1 MQTERVTFLTTPD
14 HKAALDA
21 FAASNGMSVGH
32 VVREA
37 TTRYVIEGDMSE
49 DDRFKLLIHEL
60 DDALPAMHAALDQAI
75 EGQQRLRADID
86 AKLRDAGL
94 SEVECIA

>member
-21 FAASNGMSVGH
+21 FAARTGQSVGH

-37 TTRYVIEGDMSE
+37 TSRYI
-49 DDRFKLLIHEL
+49 
-60 DDALPAMHAALDQAI
+60 AQP
-75 EGQQRLRADID
+75 ID
-86 AKLRDAGL
+86 ADAEEEALELLAQELNEAAPRIQASLERISNNIRELREENDVFFREQGMRQ
-94 SEVECIA
+94 